1 MTLCRLR
8 RMKCNAAKLLTGP
21 VYTNVEI
28 FEFRYIFTWIRV
40 DGALNHSGERFQ
52 KDVVSVSFTGFL
64 RTEGQF
70 V

>member
-8 RMKCNAAKLLTGP
+8 RLKCNAAKLLTGP
-21 VYTNVEI
+21 VCINVEI
-28 FEFRYIFTWIRV
+28 FESRYIFTWIRV
-40 DGALNHSGERFQ
+40 DGALNQSGERFQ
-52 KDVVSVSFTGFL
+52 DVVSLSFTGFL

>member
-8 RMKCNAAKLLTGP
+8 RMKCNAVKLLTGP

-64 RTEGQF
+64 RTEGQC